1 MDSKLW
7 QDIRNGDA
15 NAMKLLYQNSYQER
29 YAYGFKIIA
38 DKDKVKD
45 CLHEVFSDIWQKRSR
60 IGEVS
65 QVKAYLKTCVRHQL
79 FKAIKQDQ
87 RTDQLNK
94 QEYSYEQLLIAAENH
109 ANAKIKMWKA
119 INKLTPMQREVIKLK
134 FYEDLSY
141 EAISIM
147 LKLKPRT
154 IYNHIYA
161 AICALRTELS
171 KS

>member
-1 MDSKLW
+1 MAE
-7 QDIRNGDA
+7 N
-15 NAMKLLYQNSYQER
+15 
-29 YAYGFKIIA
+29 
-38 DKDKVKD
+38 
-45 CLHEVFSDIWQKRSR
+45 
-60 IGEVS
+60 
-65 QVKAYLKTCVRHQL
+65 
-79 FKAIKQDQ
+79 
-87 RTDQLNK
+87 
-94 QEYSYEQLLIAAENH
+94 SYEQLLIAAENH
-109 ANAKIKMWKA
+109 ADAKIKMWKA

-161 AICALRTELS
+161 AICTLRTELS